1 MITLTEEAAQK
12 IHTQISK
19 RGKGEG
25 IKIGVRT
32 TGCSGLA
39 YTLEFVDNPS
49 IEDQVFETNGV
60 KVWMEPKAIPYL
72 SGSIM
77 TWEKKGLNEGF
88 EFINPLEKDRCGC
101 GESFRV

>member
-1 MITLTEEAAQK
+1 MITLTEEAADK
-12 IHTQISK
+12 ITQQLSK

-49 IEDQVFETNGV
+49 EEPSVETNGV
-60 KVWMEPKAIPYL
+60 KVWIEPKAVPYI
-72 SGSIM
+72 SGSEM
-77 TWEKKGLNEGF
+77 RWETKGLNQGF
-88 EFINPLEKDRCGC
+88 DFVNPNEASRCGC
-101 GESFRV
+101 GESFSV